1 MKIIVTYFTD
11 KELYYFELPYGEWV
25 VNNKKYTVSNYQADK
40 INSLLE
46 PEIFKV
52 NKSTNIKYYENV
64 SEPNMHKLGVDA
76 YQHDLSMLKSKG
88 KPYYDNEDG
97 DFYFDKLEDE
107 FAYKKFL
114 RDWKP
119 IFEEVVSKE
128 KVDIEIRHAMLDTG
142 NEFIKPLFCVD
153 STKPELVQVM
163 FAAYQMKIV
172 KDWCNKHVPDAYE
185 IPNHSHLEYAKISGQ
200 YVFTGTKTEFNGQ
213 HPVRV
218 MHYDEAVKLL
228 DNEKKKIEGILYS
241 LLCKIKAIPDV
252 TVKQLINEIENVRR
266 QVSEK
271 KYSSKSSKV
280 VMCDEVSKDL
290 QKIVTRL
297 QNLSTEL
304 QTGV

>member
-11 KELYYFELPYGEWV
+11 KELYYFELPYGEWI
-25 VNNKKYTVSNYQADK
+25 VNNKKYTVSNYQPDK
-40 INSLLE
+40 LNSLLE

-52 NKSTNIKYYENV
+52 NKSTKIKYYENV
-64 SEPNMHKLGVDA
+64 SEPNMHKIAVDA
-76 YQHDLSMLKSKG
+76 YSQNLSALIGFAIWSESDEE
-88 KPYYDNEDG
+88 YRFE
-97 DFYFDKLEDE
+97 KLEDE

-119 IFEEVVSKE
+119 VYEEVISKE

-163 FAAYQMKIV
+163 FATYQMKVV

-213 HPVRV
+213 YPIRV

-252 TVKQLINEIENVRR
+252 TVKQLIDEIQNVRR
-266 QVSEK
+266 YVSEK
-271 KYSSKSSKV
+271 AYTNKVSKIT
-280 VMCDEVSKDL
+280 MGNEIMKDL

>member
-11 KELYYFELPYGEWV
+11 KELYYFELPHGEWV
-25 VNNKKYTVSNYQADK
+25 VNGKEYTVNNYQPEK
-40 INSLLE
+40 LNSLYQ
-46 PEIFKV
+46 PIIFKV
-52 NKSTNIKYYENV
+52 NKSTKIKYYENV
-64 SEPNMHKLGVDA
+64 SEPNMHKIAVDA
-76 YQHDLSMLKSKG
+76 YSQSLSALIGFAIWSESDEE
-88 KPYYDNEDG
+88 YRFE
-97 DFYFDKLEDE
+97 KLEDE

-119 IFEEVVSKE
+119 VYEEVISKE

-163 FAAYQMKIV
+163 FAAYQMKVV

-213 HPVRV
+213 YPIRV

-228 DNEKKKIEGILYS
+228 DTEKKKIEGILYS
-241 LLCKIKAIPDV
+241 LLCKINAIPDV
-252 TVKQLINEIENVRR
+252 TVKQLIDEIQNVKRY
-266 QVSEK
+266 VNEK

-280 VMCDEVSKDL
+280 AMCDEVSKDL

>member
-11 KELYYFELPYGEWV
+11 KELYYFELPYGEWI
-25 VNNKKYTVSNYQADK
+25 VNNKKYTVSNYQPDK
-40 INSLLE
+40 LNSLLE

-52 NKSTNIKYYENV
+52 NKSTKIKYYENV
-64 SEPNMHKLGVDA
+64 SEPNMHKIAVDA
-76 YQHDLSMLKSKG
+76 YSQSLSALIGFAIWSESDEE
-88 KPYYDNEDG
+88 YRFE
-97 DFYFDKLEDE
+97 KLEDE

-119 IFEEVVSKE
+119 VYEEVISKE

-163 FAAYQMKIV
+163 FATYQMKVV

-213 HPVRV
+213 YPIRV

-252 TVKQLINEIENVRR
+252 TVKQLIDEIQNVRR
-266 QVSEK
+266 YVSEK
-271 KYSSKSSKV
+271 AYTNKVSKIT
-280 VMCDEVSKDL
+280 MGNEIMKDL

>member
-25 VNNKKYTVSNYQADK
+25 VNGKEYTVNNYQPEK
-40 INSLLE
+40 LNSLYE
-46 PEIFKV
+46 PVIFKV
-52 NKSTNIKYYENV
+52 NKSTKIKYYENV
-64 SEPNMHKLGVDA
+64 SEPNMHKIAVDA
-76 YQHDLSMLKSKG
+76 YSQSLSALIGFAIWSESDEE
-88 KPYYDNEDG
+88 YRFE
-97 DFYFDKLEDE
+97 KLEDE

-119 IFEEVVSKE
+119 VYEEVISKE

-163 FAAYQMKIV
+163 FAAYQMKVV

-213 HPVRV
+213 YPIRV

-252 TVKQLINEIENVRR
+252 TVKQLIDEIQNVRR
-266 QVSEK
+266 YVSEK
-271 KYSSKSSKV
+271 AYTNKVSKIT
-280 VMCDEVSKDL
+280 MGNEIMKDL

-304 QTGV
+304 QTSV

>member
-11 KELYYFELPYGEWV
+11 KELYYFELPYGEWI
-25 VNNKKYTVSNYQADK
+25 VNNKKYTVSNYQPDK
-40 INSLLE
+40 LNSLLE

-52 NKSTNIKYYENV
+52 NKSTKIKYYENV
-64 SEPNMHKLGVDA
+64 SEPNMHKIAVDA
-76 YQHDLSMLKSKG
+76 YSQSLSALIGFAIWSESDEE
-88 KPYYDNEDG
+88 YRFE
-97 DFYFDKLEDE
+97 KLEDE

-119 IFEEVVSKE
+119 VYEEVISKE

-163 FAAYQMKIV
+163 FAAYQMKVV

-213 HPVRV
+213 YPIRV

-252 TVKQLINEIENVRR
+252 TVKQLIDEIQNVRR
-266 QVSEK
+266 YVSEK
-271 KYSSKSSKV
+271 AYTNKVSKIT
-280 VMCDEVSKDL
+280 MGNEIMKDL

>member
-11 KELYYFELPYGEWV
+11 KELYYFELPYGEWI
-25 VNNKKYTVSNYQADK
+25 VNNKKYTVSNYQPDK
-40 INSLLE
+40 LNSLLE

-52 NKSTNIKYYENV
+52 NKSTKIKYYENV
-64 SEPNMHKLGVDA
+64 SEPNMHKIAVDA
-76 YQHDLSMLKSKG
+76 YSQSLSALIGFAIWSESDEE
-88 KPYYDNEDG
+88 YRFE
-97 DFYFDKLEDE
+97 KLEDE

-119 IFEEVVSKE
+119 VYEEVISKE

-163 FAAYQMKIV
+163 FAAYQMKVV

-213 HPVRV
+213 YPIRV

-252 TVKQLINEIENVRR
+252 TVKQLIDEIQNIRR
-266 QVSEK
+266 YVSEK
-271 KYSSKSSKV
+271 AYTNKVSKIT
-280 VMCDEVSKDL
+280 MGNEIMKDL

>member
-11 KELYYFELPYGEWV
+11 KELYYFELPCGEWI
-25 VNNKKYTVSNYQADK
+25 VNNKKYTVNNYQPDK
-40 INSLLE
+40 LNSLLE

-52 NKSTNIKYYENV
+52 NKSTKIKYYENV
-64 SEPNMHKLGVDA
+64 SEPNMHKIAVDA
-76 YQHDLSMLKSKG
+76 YSQSLSALIGFAIWSESDEE
-88 KPYYDNEDG
+88 YRFE
-97 DFYFDKLEDE
+97 KLEDE

-119 IFEEVVSKE
+119 VYEEVISKE

-163 FAAYQMKIV
+163 FAAYQMKVV

-213 HPVRV
+213 YPIRV

-252 TVKQLINEIENVRR
+252 TVKQLIDEIQNVRR
-266 QVSEK
+266 YVSEK
-271 KYSSKSSKV
+271 AYTNKVSKIT
-280 VMCDEVSKDL
+280 MGDEVRKDL

-304 QTGV
+304 QTSV

>member
-11 KELYYFELPYGEWV
+11 KELYYFELPYGEWI
-25 VNNKKYTVSNYQADK
+25 VNNKKYTVSNYQPDK
-40 INSLLE
+40 LNSLLE

-52 NKSTNIKYYENV
+52 NKSTKIKYYENV
-64 SEPNMHKLGVDA
+64 SEPNMHKIAVDA
-76 YQHDLSMLKSKG
+76 YSQSLSALIGFAIWSESDEE
-88 KPYYDNEDG
+88 YRFE
-97 DFYFDKLEDE
+97 KLEDE

-119 IFEEVVSKE
+119 VYEEVISKE

-163 FAAYQMKIV
+163 FAAYQMKVV

-213 HPVRV
+213 YPIRV

-252 TVKQLINEIENVRR
+252 TVKQLIDEIQNVRR
-266 QVSEK
+266 YVSEK
-271 KYSSKSSKV
+271 VYTNKVSKIT
-280 VMCDEVSKDL
+280 MGNEIMKDL

>member
-11 KELYYFELPYGEWV
+11 KQVYYFELPHGEWI
-25 VNNKKYTVSNYQADK
+25 VNNKKYTVSNYQSDK
-40 INSLLE
+40 LNSLLE

-52 NKSTNIKYYENV
+52 NKTTIIKYYENV
-64 SEPNMHKLGVDA
+64 NEPNMHKLSVEAYEFDRGMKLKDA
-76 YQHDLSMLKSKG
+76 EWCNLDDEYQFK
-88 KPYYDNEDG
+88 N
-97 DFYFDKLEDE
+97 LEDE
-107 FAYKKFL
+107 FEYKRFI

-142 NEFIKPLFCVD
+142 NDFIKPLFCVD

-185 IPNHSHLEYAKISGQ
+185 IPSHGHLEYAKISGQ

-213 HPVRV
+213 HPIRV
-218 MHYDEAVKLL
+218 MHYDEVVKLL

-241 LLCKIKAIPDV
+241 LLCKINAIPDV
-252 TVKQLINEIENVRR
+252 TVKQLIDEIQNVKRY
-266 QVSEK
+266 VNEK

-280 VMCDEVSKDL
+280 AMCDEVSKDL

-304 QTGV
+304 NSGV

>member
-11 KELYYFELPYGEWV
+11 KELYYFELPHGEWI
-25 VNNKKYTVSNYQADK
+25 VNNKKYTVSNYQPDK
-40 INSLLE
+40 LNSLLE

-52 NKSTNIKYYENV
+52 NKSTKIKYYENV
-64 SEPNMHKLGVDA
+64 SEPNMHKIAVDA
-76 YQHDLSMLKSKG
+76 YSQSLSALIGFAIWSESDEE
-88 KPYYDNEDG
+88 YRFE
-97 DFYFDKLEDE
+97 KLEDE

-119 IFEEVVSKE
+119 VYEEVISKE

-163 FAAYQMKIV
+163 FAAYQMKVV

-213 HPVRV
+213 YPIRV

-252 TVKQLINEIENVRR
+252 TVKQLIDEIQNVRR
-266 QVSEK
+266 YVSEK
-271 KYSSKSSKV
+271 AYTNKVSKITMSNEI
-280 VMCDEVSKDL
+280 MKDL

>member
-11 KELYYFELPYGEWV
+11 KELYYFELPYGEWII
-25 VNNKKYTVSNYQADK
+25 NNKKYTVSNYQADK
-40 INSLLE
+40 VNTLYE

-52 NKSTNIKYYENV
+52 NKTTNIKYYENGI
-64 SEPNMHKLGVDA
+64 EPNMHKLSVEA
-76 YQHDLSMLKSKG
+76 Y
-88 KPYYDNEDG
+88 E
-97 DFYFDKLEDE
+97 FDKGMKLKDAEYCNLDEEYRFKNLEDE
-107 FAYKKFL
+107 FAYKRFI

-119 IFEEVVSKE
+119 VFEEVVSKE
-128 KVDIEIRHAMLDTG
+128 KIDIEIRHAMLDTG
-142 NEFIKPLFCVD
+142 NEFIKSLFCVD

-163 FAAYQMKIV
+163 FAQYQMKVV
-172 KDWCNKHVPDAYE
+172 KDWCNKYVPDAYE

-213 HPVRV
+213 YPIRI

-228 DNEKKKIEGILYS
+228 DNEKKKIEGVLYS

-252 TVKQLINEIENVRR
+252 SVKQLIDEIQNVRR
-266 QVSEK
+266 YVSEK

-280 VMCDEVSKDL
+280 AICDEVSKDL

-304 QTGV
+304 QTAV

>member
-11 KELYYFELPYGEWV
+11 KELYYFELPYGEWI
-25 VNNKKYTVSNYQADK
+25 VNNKKYTVSNYQPDK
-40 INSLLE
+40 LNSLLE

-52 NKSTNIKYYENV
+52 NKSTKIKYYENV
-64 SEPNMHKLGVDA
+64 SEPNIHKLGFDA
-76 YQHDLSMLKSKG
+76 YQYDLSVLKSKG
-88 KPYYDNEDG
+88 KLYDDEG
-97 DFYFDKLEDE
+97 DELYFDKLEDE
-107 FAYKKFL
+107 FAYKKFV

-119 IFEEVVSKE
+119 VCEEVISKE
-128 KVDIEIRHAMLDTG
+128 KVDVEIRHAMLDTG

-163 FAAYQMKIV
+163 FAAYQMKVV

-185 IPNHSHLEYAKISGQ
+185 IPNHGHLEYAKISGQ

-213 HPVRV
+213 YPIRV
-218 MHYDEAVKLL
+218 MHYNEAVKLL

-252 TVKQLINEIENVRR
+252 TVKQLIDEIQNVRR
-266 QVSEK
+266 YVSEK
-271 KYSSKSSKV
+271 AYTNKVSKIT
-280 VMCDEVSKDL
+280 MGNEIMKDL

-304 QTGV
+304 QTAV

>member
-11 KELYYFELPYGEWV
+11 KELYYFELPYGEWI
-25 VNNKKYTVSNYQADK
+25 VNNKQYTVSNYQTDK
-40 INSLLE
+40 LNSLLK

-52 NKSTNIKYYENV
+52 NKSTKIKYYENV
-64 SEPNMHKLGVDA
+64 SEPKMHKLGIDA
-76 YQHDLSMLKSKG
+76 YQHDLSMLKSKKSCDG
-88 KPYYDNEDG
+88 EDG
-97 DFYFDKLEDE
+97 EICFDKLEDE

-119 IFEEVVSKE
+119 VYEEVVSKE

-163 FAAYQMKIV
+163 FAAFQMKVV
-172 KDWCNKHVPDAYE
+172 KDWCNKYVPDAYE
-185 IPNHSHLEYAKISGQ
+185 IPSHSHLEYTKISGQ

-213 HPVRV
+213 YPVRV

-241 LLCKIKAIPDV
+241 LLCKINAIPDV
-252 TVKQLINEIENVRR
+252 TVKQLIDEIQNVRR
-266 QVSEK
+266 YVSEK
-271 KYSSKSSKV
+271 AYTNKVSKIA
-280 VMCDEVSKDL
+280 MGDEVRKDL

>member
-11 KELYYFELPYGEWV
+11 KELYYFELPYGEWI
-25 VNNKKYTVSNYQADK
+25 VNNKQYTVSNYQTDK
-40 INSLLE
+40 LNSLLE

-52 NKSTNIKYYENV
+52 NKSTKIKYYENV
-64 SEPNMHKLGVDA
+64 SEPNMHKLSVEA
-76 YQHDLSMLKSKG
+76 YK
-88 KPYYDNEDG
+88 
-97 DFYFDKLEDE
+97 FDKGMKLKDAQYCNLDEEYQFKNLEDE

-119 IFEEVVSKE
+119 VFEEVVSKE

-163 FAAYQMKIV
+163 FAAFQMKVV
-172 KDWCNKHVPDAYE
+172 KDWCNKYVPDAYE
-185 IPNHSHLEYAKISGQ
+185 IPSHSHLEYTKISGQ

-213 HPVRV
+213 YPVRV

-241 LLCKIKAIPDV
+241 LLCKINAIPDV
-252 TVKQLINEIENVRR
+252 TVKQLIDEIQNVRR
-266 QVSEK
+266 YVSEK
-271 KYSSKSSKV
+271 TYTNKVSKMTMGNE
-280 VMCDEVSKDL
+280 VMKDL

>member
-11 KELYYFELPYGEWV
+11 KELYYFELPYGEWI
-25 VNNKKYTVSNYQADK
+25 VNNKQYTVSNYQTDK
-40 INSLLE
+40 LNSLLE

-52 NKSTNIKYYENV
+52 NKSTKIKYYENV
-64 SEPNMHKLGVDA
+64 SEPNMHKLSVEA
-76 YQHDLSMLKSKG
+76 YQHDLSTLKSK
-88 KPYYDNEDG
+88 KSCDDEDG
-97 DFYFDKLEDE
+97 ECCFDKLEDE

-119 IFEEVVSKE
+119 VYEEVVSKE

-163 FAAYQMKIV
+163 FAAYQMKVV

-185 IPNHSHLEYAKISGQ
+185 IPSHSHLEYAKISGQ

-213 HPVRV
+213 YPIRV

-241 LLCKIKAIPDV
+241 LLCKINAIPDV
-252 TVKQLINEIENVRR
+252 AVKQLIDEIENIRR
-266 QVSEK
+266 YVSEK
-271 KYSSKSSKV
+271 AYGNKVSKIA
-280 VMCDEVSKDL
+280 MGDEVNKNL
-290 QKIVTRL
+290 KKIVTRL
-297 QNLSTEL
+297 QNLSMEL

>member
-11 KELYYFELPYGEWV
+11 KELYYFELPYGEWI
-25 VNNKKYTVSNYQADK
+25 VNNKKYTVSNYQPDK
-40 INSLLE
+40 LNSLLE

-52 NKSTNIKYYENV
+52 NKSTKIKYYENV
-64 SEPNMHKLGVDA
+64 SEPNMHKIAVDA
-76 YQHDLSMLKSKG
+76 YSQSLSALIGFAIWSESDEE
-88 KPYYDNEDG
+88 YRFE
-97 DFYFDKLEDE
+97 KLEDE
-107 FAYKKFL
+107 FAYKKFV

-119 IFEEVVSKE
+119 VFEEIVSKE

-153 STKPELVQVM
+153 STKPELVQVL
-163 FAAYQMKIV
+163 FAAFQMKVV

-185 IPNHSHLEYAKISGQ
+185 IPSHSHLEYTKISGQ
-200 YVFTGTKTEFNGQ
+200 YVFTGIKTEFNGQ

-228 DNEKKKIEGILYS
+228 DIEKKKIEGILYS
-241 LLCKIKAIPDV
+241 LLCKINAIPDV
-252 TVKQLINEIENVRR
+252 TVKQLINEIEAVRNY
-266 QVSEK
+266 VGEK
-271 KYSSKSSKV
+271 KYAGKTSKV
-280 VMCDEVSKDL
+280 VMCDEVRNNL

>member
-11 KELYYFELPYGEWV
+11 KELYYFELPYGEWI
-25 VNNKKYTVSNYQADK
+25 VNNKKYTVSNYQPDK
-40 INSLLE
+40 LNSLLE

-52 NKSTNIKYYENV
+52 NKSTKIKYYENV
-64 SEPNMHKLGVDA
+64 SEPNMHKIAVDA
-76 YQHDLSMLKSKG
+76 YSQSLSALIGFAIWSESDEE
-88 KPYYDNEDG
+88 YRFE
-97 DFYFDKLEDE
+97 KLEDE

-119 IFEEVVSKE
+119 VYEEVISKE

-163 FAAYQMKIV
+163 FAAYQMKVV

-213 HPVRV
+213 YPIRV

-252 TVKQLINEIENVRR
+252 TVKQLIDEIEAVRNY
-266 QVSEK
+266 VNEK
-271 KYSSKSSKV
+271 KYSGKTSKV
-280 VMCDEVSKDL
+280 VICDEVRNNL

-304 QTGV
+304 QTIV

>member
-11 KELYYFELPYGEWV
+11 KELYYFELPYGEWI
-25 VNNKKYTVSNYQADK
+25 VNNKKYTVSNYQPDK
-40 INSLLE
+40 LNSLLE

-64 SEPNMHKLGVDA
+64 SEPNMHKIAVDA
-76 YQHDLSMLKSKG
+76 YSQSISALIGFAIWSESDEE
-88 KPYYDNEDG
+88 YRFE
-97 DFYFDKLEDE
+97 KLEDE

-119 IFEEVVSKE
+119 VYEEVVSKE

-153 STKPELVQVM
+153 STKPELVQVL
-163 FAAYQMKIV
+163 FAAFQMKVV
-172 KDWCNKHVPDAYE
+172 KDWCNKYVPDAYE
-185 IPNHSHLEYAKISGQ
+185 IPSHSHLEYTKISGQ
-200 YVFTGTKTEFNGQ
+200 YVFTGIKTEFNGQ

-241 LLCKIKAIPDV
+241 LLCKINAIPDV
-252 TVKQLINEIENVRR
+252 TVKQLIDEIQNVRR
-266 QVSEK
+266 YVSEK
-271 KYSSKSSKV
+271 KYSGKSSKV
-280 VMCDEVSKDL
+280 AICDEVSKDL

-304 QTGV
+304 QTSV

>member
-11 KELYYFELPYGEWV
+11 KELYYFELPYGEWI
-25 VNNKKYTVSNYQADK
+25 VNNKKYTVSNYQPDK
-40 INSLLE
+40 LNSLLE

-52 NKSTNIKYYENV
+52 NKSTKIKYYENV
-64 SEPNMHKLGVDA
+64 SEPNMHKIAVDA
-76 YQHDLSMLKSKG
+76 YSQSLSALIGFAIWSESDEE
-88 KPYYDNEDG
+88 YRFE
-97 DFYFDKLEDE
+97 KLEDE

-119 IFEEVVSKE
+119 VYEEVISKE

-163 FAAYQMKIV
+163 FAAYQMKVV

-200 YVFTGTKTEFNGQ
+200 YIFTGTKTEFNGQ
-213 HPVRV
+213 YPIRV

-252 TVKQLINEIENVRR
+252 TVKQLIDEIQNVRR
-266 QVSEK
+266 YVSEK
-271 KYSSKSSKV
+271 AYTNKVSKIT
-280 VMCDEVSKDL
+280 MGDEVRKDL

-304 QTGV
+304 QTSV

>member
-11 KELYYFELPYGEWV
+11 KELYYFELPYGEWI
-25 VNNKKYTVSNYQADK
+25 VNNKKYTVSNYQPDK
-40 INSLLE
+40 LNSLLE

-52 NKSTNIKYYENV
+52 NKSTKIKYYENV
-64 SEPNMHKLGVDA
+64 SEPNMHKIAVDA
-76 YQHDLSMLKSKG
+76 YSQSLSALIGFAIWSESDEE
-88 KPYYDNEDG
+88 YRFE
-97 DFYFDKLEDE
+97 KLEDE

-119 IFEEVVSKE
+119 VYEEVISKE

-163 FAAYQMKIV
+163 FAAYQMKVV

-213 HPVRV
+213 YPIRV

-228 DNEKKKIEGILYS
+228 DTEKKKIEGILYS
-241 LLCKIKAIPDV
+241 LLCKINAIPDV
-252 TVKQLINEIENVRR
+252 TVKQLIDEIENVRR
-266 QVSEK
+266 YVSEK

>member
-11 KELYYFELPYGEWV
+11 KELYYFELPYGEWI
-25 VNNKKYTVSNYQADK
+25 VNNKKYTVSNYQPDK
-40 INSLLE
+40 LNSLLE

-52 NKSTNIKYYENV
+52 NKSTKIKYYENV
-64 SEPNMHKLGVDA
+64 SEPNMHKIAVDA
-76 YQHDLSMLKSKG
+76 YSQSLSALIGFAIWSESDEE
-88 KPYYDNEDG
+88 YRFE
-97 DFYFDKLEDE
+97 KLEDE

-119 IFEEVVSKE
+119 VYEEVISKE

-163 FAAYQMKIV
+163 FAAYQMKVV

-200 YVFTGTKTEFNGQ
+200 YIFTGTKTEFNGQ
-213 HPVRV
+213 YPIRV

-252 TVKQLINEIENVRR
+252 TVKQLIDEIQNVRR
-266 QVSEK
+266 YVSEK
-271 KYSSKSSKV
+271 AYTNKVSKIT
-280 VMCDEVSKDL
+280 MGNEIMKDL